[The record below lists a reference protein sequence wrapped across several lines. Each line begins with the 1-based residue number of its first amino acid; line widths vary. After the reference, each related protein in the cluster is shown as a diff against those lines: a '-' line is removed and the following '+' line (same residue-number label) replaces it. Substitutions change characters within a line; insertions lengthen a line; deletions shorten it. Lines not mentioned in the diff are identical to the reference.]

1 MTQAQGALSP
11 KKLALGSGFSPRY
24 ASPCPP
30 AELTPSSAPLSALSC
45 SCRNSSSPRPT
56 RPQAPIPRR
65 KGPPGARQASGP
77 RVSGLVL
84 RYFCPQIS
92 RGPQVGFE
100 GYNLQLYI
108 RGCQVQSTWGFPPCA
123 SHSPCSWCA
132 GHFPVRGSRKSP
144 GLSHTPQ
151 CFRRRVRHWV
161 RAGTGKVWPAFSGL
175 ILTGD
180 TQKHEI
186 LAGCETTRRCLRFFW
201 GKPFE
206 SQKLCCKHQGVK
218 QIPLPPRIP
227 SSKTFKER
235 FHR

>member
-1 MTQAQGALSP
+1 MWVFVVSLLSVLSTLGTYSRSLNTLFP
-11 KKLALGSGFSPRY
+11 WSCDDPGSGHAQSQEASSGLRLLPKICFSVSPRR
-24 ASPCPP
+24 AHPQ
-30 AELTPSSAPLSALSC
+30 LRSSLCFSC

-123 SHSPCSWCA
+123 SQSPCSWCA
-132 GHFPVRGSRKSP
+132 GHFPVWGSGKSP

-151 CFRRRVRHWV
+151 CFRHRVIHWV

-186 LAGCETTRRCLRFFW
+186 LAGCGDHKKVFAFLLGEAL
-201 GKPFE
+201 
-206 SQKLCCKHQGVK
+206 
-218 QIPLPPRIP
+218 
-227 SSKTFKER
+227 
-235 FHR
+235 